1 MSGTDRENGVRSAAG
16 RPGRKTNGLAT
27 ADTSGTPSTREA
39 SAQRAFISG
48 LKPSAYRAVDGRHT
62 RCGMRSE
69 AETSLPLFFP
79 QTPYY
84 DERIATLSFVDQP
97 ALLQCLDAA
106 GIRG

>member
-1 MSGTDRENGVRSAAG
+1 RTPPAHASDARYAG
-16 RPGRKTNGLAT
+16 GRRAKRTNGSVHA
-27 ADTSGTPSTREA
+27 ATSGTLSTREA
-39 SAQRAFISG
+39 SAQPACISG

-84 DERIATLSFVDQP
+84 YEPIATLSFVDQP